1 MSDITLAQF
10 QLKCQFFP
18 ALFQEDQ
25 KKDKYH
31 IINSDEKVSKYM
43 FPIITQVIKCG
54 SRAEQIYLNSSDIDY
69 IYEVGPFIVKDYWE
83 RFEGKTLYFNITKN
97 PGFYT
102 VCDKEGGYIY
112 PKSLQS
118 TFAPVIHGVKQV
130 ASLEGTPATLP
141 SITLPPEK
149 NEREKK
155 EMKDKEDS
163 VIALKCEEWPE
174 DVWKKF
180 KERKLVHL
188 NLQQLKGDLI

>member
-10 QLKCQFFP
+10 QLKCQFFT
-18 ALFQEDQ
+18 ALFREDQ
-25 KKDKYH
+25 EKDKYH

-69 IYEVGPFIVKDYWE
+69 IYEVGPFIVKDYWK
-83 RFEGKTLYFNITKN
+83 RFEGKTLYFKIAKN

-102 VCDKEGGYIY
+102 VCDKDGGYIY

-130 ASLEGTPATLP
+130 ASLEGAHATLP

-149 NEREKK
+149 NERKRK

-180 KERKLVHL
+180 KERNLGHV
-188 NLQQLKGDLI
+188 NLQQLKGNLI

>member
-10 QLKCQFFP
+10 QLKCQFFT

-25 KKDKYH
+25 EKDKYH

-69 IYEVGPFIVKDYWE
+69 IYEVGPFIVKDYWK
-83 RFEGKTLYFNITKN
+83 RFEGKTLYFKIAKN

-102 VCDKEGGYIY
+102 VCDKDGGYIY

-130 ASLEGTPATLP
+130 ASVEGTPATLP
-141 SITLPPEK
+141 SITLRPEK

>member
-18 ALFQEDQ
+18 ALFQKDQ
-25 KKDKYH
+25 EKDSYH

-69 IYEVGPFIVKDYWE
+69 IYEVGPFIVKRK
-83 RFEGKTLYFNITKN
+83 RFEGKTFYFNITKN

-102 VCDKEGGYIY
+102 VCDEEGGYIY

-130 ASLEGTPATLP
+130 ASLEGTHATLP

-149 NEREKK
+149 NERKRE

-180 KERKLVHL
+180 KERNLGHV
-188 NLQQLKGDLI
+188 NLQQLKGNLI

>member
-18 ALFQEDQ
+18 ALFQKDQ
-25 KKDKYH
+25 EKDNYH

-54 SRAEQIYLNSSDIDY
+54 SRAEQIYLDSSDIDY
-69 IYEVGPFIVKDYWE
+69 IYEVGPFIVK
-83 RFEGKTLYFNITKN
+83 RKRSEGKTFYFNITKN

-102 VCDKEGGYIY
+102 VCDEEGGYIY

-130 ASLEGTPATLP
+130 ASLEGTHATLP

-149 NEREKK
+149 NERKRE

-180 KERKLVHL
+180 KERNLGHV
-188 NLQQLKGDLI
+188 NLQQLKGNLI